1 MTRTSPKYRREQP
14 EVRRESLV
22 DATLKCLRE
31 HGHDGVSVRRI
42 AAAAGVSVGLINH
55 HYSTIDELIGHAYER
70 LAADVLKRL
79 QDAIATAEP
88 TPRAKLSAFFVA
100 SFSPAVLDPDLLGT
114 WVVFWSLVRHSPVM
128 QAVQHRTFGEY
139 REVLIELLAEL
150 VEAEKLPPVNIRLA
164 ATGLSA
170 LLDGCWLEGC
180 LDSTF
185 QRETAIALCEAWLDA
200 LTAGKLPKGDI
211 KPLARIAGEGGARE
225 AKV

>member
-22 DATLKCLRE
+22 EATLKCLRE

-55 HYSTIDELIGHAYER
+55 HYTTIDELIAHAYER
-70 LAADVLKRL
+70 LATDLLREL
-79 QDAIATAEP
+79 QKSIAEAEQ
-88 TPRAKLSAFFVA
+88 TPRARIGAFFVT
-100 SFSPAVLDPDLLGT
+100 SFSPSILDPDLLGT

-139 REVLIELLAEL
+139 RDVLVELLTDL
-150 VEAEKLPPVNIRLA
+150 VTAEKLPPGNIKLA
-164 ATGLSA
+164 AIGLSA

-180 LDSTF
+180 LDPSF
-185 QRETAIALCEAWLDA
+185 DPKNGIALCEAWLDA
-200 LTAGKLPKGDI
+200 LLSGKLP
-211 KPLARIAGEGGARE
+211 AA
-225 AKV
+225 

>member
-1 MTRTSPKYRREQP
+1 MTRASPKYRREQP

-55 HYSTIDELIGHAYER
+55 HYTTIDELIAHAYER
-70 LAADVLKRL
+70 LATDLLREL
-79 QDAIATAEP
+79 QKAIAEAEQ
-88 TPRAKLSAFFVA
+88 TPRARLGAFFVT
-100 SFSPAVLDPDLLGT
+100 SFSPSILDPNLLGT

-139 REVLIELLAEL
+139 REVLVELLTDLVTAEQ
-150 VEAEKLPPVNIRLA
+150 LPAGNIKLA
-164 ATGLSA
+164 AIGLSA

-180 LDSTF
+180 LDPSF
-185 QRETAIALCEAWLDA
+185 DPKNGIALCEAWLDA
-200 LTAGKLPKGDI
+200 LLSAKLP
-211 KPLARIAGEGGARE
+211 AA
-225 AKV
+225 

>member
-1 MTRTSPKYRREQP
+1 MTRASPKYRREQP

-55 HYSTIDELIGHAYER
+55 HYTTIDELIAHAYER
-70 LAADVLKRL
+70 LATDLLREL
-79 QDAIATAEP
+79 QKSIAEAEQ
-88 TPRAKLSAFFVA
+88 TPRARLGAFFVT
-100 SFSPAVLDPDLLGT
+100 SFSPSILDPNLLGT

-139 REVLIELLAEL
+139 REVLVELLTDL
-150 VEAEKLPPVNIRLA
+150 VTAEKLPAGNIKLA
-164 ATGLSA
+164 AIGLSA

-180 LDSTF
+180 LDPSF
-185 QRETAIALCEAWLDA
+185 DPKNGIALCEAWLDA
-200 LTAGKLPKGDI
+200 LLSGKLP
-211 KPLARIAGEGGARE
+211 AA
-225 AKV
+225 

>member
-22 DATLKCLRE
+22 EATLKCLRE

-55 HYSTIDELIGHAYER
+55 HYTTIDELIAHAYER
-70 LAADVLKRL
+70 LATDLLREL
-79 QDAIATAEP
+79 QKAIAAAEQ
-88 TPRAKLSAFFVA
+88 TPRARLSAFFVT
-100 SFSPAVLDPDLLGT
+100 SFSPSILDPNLLGT

-139 REVLIELLAEL
+139 RDVLVELLTDL
-150 VEAEKLPPVNIRLA
+150 VTAEKLSPGNIKLA
-164 ATGLSA
+164 AIGLSA

-180 LDSTF
+180 LDPSF
-185 QRETAIALCEAWLDA
+185 DPKNGIALCEAWLDA
-200 LTAGKLPKGDI
+200 LLSGKLP
-211 KPLARIAGEGGARE
+211 GA
-225 AKV
+225 

>member
-22 DATLKCLRE
+22 EATLKCLRE

-55 HYSTIDELIGHAYER
+55 HYTTIDELIAHAYER
-70 LAADVLKRL
+70 LATDLLREL
-79 QDAIATAEP
+79 QKAIAEAEQ
-88 TPRAKLSAFFVA
+88 TPRARLSAFFVT
-100 SFSPAVLDPDLLGT
+100 SFSPSILDPNLLGT

-139 REVLIELLAEL
+139 RDVLVELLTDL
-150 VEAEKLPPVNIRLA
+150 VTAEKLSPGNIKLA
-164 ATGLSA
+164 AIGLSA

-180 LDSTF
+180 LDPSF
-185 QRETAIALCEAWLDA
+185 DPKNGIALCEAWLDA
-200 LTAGKLPKGDI
+200 LLSGKLP
-211 KPLARIAGEGGARE
+211 GA
-225 AKV
+225 